1 MRQSFLYFSPF
12 FQSLLYYHP
21 SMSSLL
27 TLLAEESLT
36 MVTPLL
42 NKFSLASG
50 VVKIFAP
57 TVKQTAREKEGEED
71 SEC

>member
-1 MRQSFLYFSPF
+1 
-12 FQSLLYYHP
+12 
-21 SMSSLL
+21 MSSLL